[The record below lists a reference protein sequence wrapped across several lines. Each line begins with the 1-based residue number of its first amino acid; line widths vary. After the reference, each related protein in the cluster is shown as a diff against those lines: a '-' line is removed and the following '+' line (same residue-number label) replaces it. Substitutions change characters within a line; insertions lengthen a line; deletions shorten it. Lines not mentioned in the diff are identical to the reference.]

1 MRIADSHSRCCTR
14 CSSTT
19 AGRCVRTYVAMAT
32 DAPDARTLLQV
43 APDQYVAERTRLMKE
58 ARAEGERARAGFYQS
73 LKHPNLSLWAVLAAG
88 DDAAAVRGIVA
99 ATTELAKVQ
108 ARGSS
113 SGALSTATKERRKS
127 LEALVDRAVAAL
139 AQWERGAEARRAEIR
154 SVIDQLSRHADVVEG
169 WIDGTLRD
177 LPDDAWGF
185 GAFTNMEVTPATQSA
200 EARTKKAKPG
210 AGARKATTAEPDEV
224 APPLPSRA
232 ARAERTRQARQE
244 VAAAKR
250 DLAAAERRVDVAKKA
265 VREAEKEV
273 RLAQGD
279 QAAAEKRLEQA
290 TADLVGA
297 V

>member
-1 MRIADSHSRCCTR
+1 
-14 CSSTT
+14 
-19 AGRCVRTYVAMAT
+19 VRTYVLMAT
-32 DAPDARTLLQV
+32 DAADARLLLQV
-43 APDQYVAERTRLMKE
+43 APDQYVAERTRRVKE
-58 ARAEGERARAGFYQS
+58 ARAEGDRARAGFYQS

-88 DDAAAVRGIVA
+88 ADADAVRGIVT

-108 ARGSS
+108 AGGSD
-113 SGALSTATKERRKS
+113 SGALSAATKQRRKA

-139 AQWERGAEARRAEIR
+139 AHWERGAEARRAEIR

-185 GAFTNMEVTPATQSA
+185 GAFADMEVKPASQSA
-200 EARTKKAKPG
+200 ELRPRKAKPG
-210 AGARKATTAEPDEV
+210 AGARKTTTAEPDEP
-224 APPLPSRA
+224 APPAPSRS
-232 ARAERTRQARQE
+232 ARAQRAKEARRV

-265 VREAEKEV
+265 VREAEKEM
-273 RLAQGD
+273 RLAEGE
-279 QAAAEKRLEQA
+279 QAGAEKRLERA
-290 TADLVGA
+290 TADLGGA